1 MRWGIGWVDD
11 DRVETPQNRID
22 SHFLRIIETTHERC
36 WYCCSTAV
44 FDMVGD
50 NSKKG
55 MGQ

>member
-36 WYCCSTAV
+36 WHCCSTAV